1 MDSFSLSRSGSQIM
15 VSRIDPLR
23 EQHRLGSVVSRT
35 AANIRICFP
44 DSFDDLD
51 QGVWR
56 LDLGRPNLVYERMRT
71 AISHLQHDPHEIE
84 QTVAGSSS
92 QYMLQGTQ
100 LRDVI
105 LRTFDPEK
113 SPWQDHAQRQALD
126 DVIYPSHD
134 VLEHKDRGRT
144 NFADL
149 GAFRNDQRI
158 MSWAKRYSKD
168 HPIVMDG
175 DPPIDLNNSQ
185 RRAIATMI
193 GQRISLIQGVG
204 GKTSLCFLLAK
215 AAPDSRPVQVKR
227 KLLPKPSRS

>member
-1 MDSFSLSRSGSQIM
+1 M
-15 VSRIDPLR
+15 VSRIDPLK

-71 AISHLQHDPHEIE
+71 AISHLQLDPEEIE
-84 QTVAGSSS
+84 QTSAGSSS
-92 QYMLQGTQ
+92 QYMLQGTK

-105 LRTFDPEK
+105 LRTYDPEK
-113 SPWQDHAQRQALD
+113 SSPWQDHAQLQDPD
-126 DVIYPSHD
+126 DVTYPSHD
-134 VLEHKDRGRT
+134 VLEHEARGKT

-168 HPIVMDG
+168 NPIVMDG
-175 DPPIDLNNSQ
+175 DPPIVLNNSQ

-204 GKTSLCFLLAK
+204 GETSLYFLPAK
-215 AAPDSRPVQVKR
+215 AASDSPPVQVKR
-227 KLLPKPSRS
+227 KLSPKPSRS

>member
-1 MDSFSLSRSGSQIM
+1 M
-15 VSRIDPLR
+15 VSRIDPLK

-71 AISHLQHDPHEIE
+71 AISHLQHDPQEID
-84 QTVAGSSS
+84 QTFAGSSS
-92 QYMLQGTQ
+92 QYMLQGTK

-113 SPWQDHAQRQALD
+113 SPWQAPE
-126 DVIYPSHD
+126 DVTYPSRD
-134 VLEHKDRGRT
+134 VLEHEARGKT

-168 HPIVMDG
+168 YPIVMDG
-175 DPPIDLNNSQ
+175 DPPINLNDSQ
-185 RRAIATMI
+185 RKAIATMI

-204 GKTSLCFLLAK
+204 GKTSSCFLLAK
-215 AAPDSRPVQVKR
+215 AVSNSLPVQVKR

>member
-1 MDSFSLSRSGSQIM
+1 M
-15 VSRIDPLR
+15 VSRIDPLK

-44 DSFDDLD
+44 ESFDDLD

-71 AISHLQHDPHEIE
+71 AISHLQHDPQEIE

-92 QYMLQGTQ
+92 QYMLQGTK

-113 SPWQDHAQRQALD
+113 SPWQDHELQAPD
-126 DVIYPSHD
+126 DTTSPSHD
-134 VLEHKDRGRT
+134 VLEARGKP

-175 DPPIDLNNSQ
+175 DPPIDLNHSQ
-185 RRAIATMI
+185 RKAIATMI
-193 GQRISLIQGVG
+193 GERISLIQGVG
-204 GKTSLCFLLAK
+204 GKTSLSFFLAK

-227 KLLPKPSRS
+227 KLSPKPSRS

>member
-1 MDSFSLSRSGSQIM
+1 M
-15 VSRIDPLR
+15 VSRIDPLK

-35 AANIRICFP
+35 SANIRICFP

-71 AISHLQHDPHEIE
+71 AISQLQHDPQEIE
-84 QTVAGSSS
+84 QTPAGSSS
-92 QYMLQGTQ
+92 QYMLHGTK

-105 LRTFDPEK
+105 LRTFDPQK
-113 SPWQDHAQRQALD
+113 SSWQDHAELQTPD
-126 DVIYPSHD
+126 DVPYPSHD
-134 VLEHKDRGRT
+134 VLEHEARRKT

-175 DPPIDLNNSQ
+175 DPPIDLNHSQ
-185 RRAIATMI
+185 RKAIATMI

-204 GKTSLCFLLAK
+204 CKTSLWLLLAK
-215 AAPDSRPVQVKR
+215 AAPNSRPVRVKR

>member
-1 MDSFSLSRSGSQIM
+1 M
-15 VSRIDPLR
+15 VSRIDPLK

-71 AISHLQHDPHEIE
+71 AISNLQHDPQQIE
-84 QTVAGSSS
+84 KTVAGISS
-92 QYMLQGTQ
+92 QYMLQGTK

-113 SPWQDHAQRQALD
+113 SPWQD
-126 DVIYPSHD
+126 DVTYPSHD
-134 VLEHKDRGRT
+134 VLEHEARGKT

-168 HPIVMDG
+168 DPIVMDG

-185 RRAIATMI
+185 RKAIATMI

-204 GKTSLCFLLAK
+204 GTTFCASY
-215 AAPDSRPVQVKR
+215 
-227 KLLPKPSRS
+227 

>member
-1 MDSFSLSRSGSQIM
+1 M
-15 VSRIDPLR
+15 VSRIDPLK

-71 AISHLQHDPHEIE
+71 AISHLQHDPQEID
-84 QTVAGSSS
+84 QTFAGSSS
-92 QYMLQGTQ
+92 QYMLQGTK

-113 SPWQDHAQRQALD
+113 SAPE
-126 DVIYPSHD
+126 DVTYPSRD
-134 VLEHKDRGRT
+134 VLDHEARGIT

-168 HPIVMDG
+168 YPIVMDG
-175 DPPIDLNNSQ
+175 DPPIDLNHSQ
-185 RRAIATMI
+185 RKAIATMI

-204 GKTSLCFLLAK
+204 GKTSSCFSLAK
-215 AAPDSRPVQVKR
+215 AAPDSLPAQAKR
-227 KLLPKPSRS
+227 KLLPKPSRF

>member
-1 MDSFSLSRSGSQIM
+1 MK
-15 VSRIDPLR
+15 
-23 EQHRLGSVVSRT
+23 GSVVSRT

-71 AISHLQHDPHEIE
+71 AISHLQLDPQEID
-84 QTVAGSSS
+84 QTYTGSSS
-92 QYMLQGTQ
+92 QYMLQGTK

-113 SPWQDHAQRQALD
+113 SPWQAPE
-126 DVIYPSHD
+126 DVTYPSRD
-134 VLEHKDRGRT
+134 VLEHEARGKT

-168 HPIVMDG
+168 YPIVMDG

-185 RRAIATMI
+185 RKAIATMI

-204 GKTSLCFLLAK
+204 GKTFLCFLLAK
-215 AAPDSRPVQVKR
+215 AASDSLPVQVKR
-227 KLLPKPSRS
+227 KL

>member
-1 MDSFSLSRSGSQIM
+1 M

-23 EQHRLGSVVSRT
+23 EQHRMGSVVSRT

-56 LDLGRPNLVYERMRT
+56 LDLGRPNLVYERMRK
-71 AISHLQHDPHEIE
+71 AVSHLQHDPQEIE
-84 QTVAGSSS
+84 QMSAGSSS
-92 QYMLQGTQ
+92 QYVLQGTK

-105 LRTFDPEK
+105 LRTFDPEN
-113 SPWQDHAQRQALD
+113 SPWQDHAQLQAPD
-126 DVIYPSHD
+126 DVAYPSHD
-134 VLEHKDRGRT
+134 VLEHEARGKT
-144 NFADL
+144 NFSDL

-158 MSWAKRYSKD
+158 LSWAKRYSRD
-168 HPIVMDG
+168 NPIVMDG

-193 GQRISLIQGVG
+193 GQRISLVQGVG
-204 GKTSLCFLLAK
+204 GKTSLCFIPAK
-215 AAPDSRPVQVKR
+215 SDPPYSHLVQVKR